1 MGSRLKNLFFGKSSA
16 TSQRGNP
23 NLKGY
28 AYDKSVASDP
38 PVKGSYPVAGNGP
51 NLLDEIQRSRARKED
66 SRRQSRNSS
75 IAPPPN
81 VPRQRQDAIERP
93 RTAPHNGTPGGG
105 YTDTAAPKNAS
116 WRTRSGFSMKSPPSF
131 LSSTRRNSI
140 KSTVEPP
147 PIPNVIN
154 KSTSVSISNPPPREV
169 QSYRSRKGSVD
180 TKGDNGNGNVNY
192 NGYGLTTSA
201 VPSTQPEDHQGVSRP
216 PHNHVDLLAAQ
227 SVFKPESGYQKPPL
241 PPVPP
246 TAPTAEASH
255 SRSASVVS
263 RRHVDL
269 LELHSNINS
278 SREASRHRAKA
289 SGVRNYGED
298 VADRNIAE
306 YGDRDRDRLDLNA
319 PEFAYLKTVY
329 APKKGRPRAASHTR
343 ADSAL
348 GHVLGHDGV
357 SSDDIIQP
365 PQSHARTSS
374 ILSTATAPSSRPGPV
389 YPPRWDS
396 TSVVSFATTQGRGAD
411 RFATAN
417 NAVQDGRRRAMSP
430 LSMSSASINEESGRQ
445 SVDSI
450 RAVSTSTPP
459 ITARGRRIVR
469 EPPPVAPHTSI
480 PSYTAP
486 THTRELQH
494 PVLPP
499 APLPHSSYSSNTP
512 VTAAGKER
520 QRKMS
525 TSSQNGTK
533 SRNGSISYSAFP
545 STGRRESQTEIN
557 DFAQSQPSSSVHTQQ
572 PMIVEGAK
580 EPPSL
585 NGVVDLSNTVDT
597 NVTTKTLPGTYT
609 PPIPPFSVLCTQSNT
624 SRPLSIISRVS
635 YRSTRSSTF
644 VPPFLSPLHHA
655 SPHDIEE
662 PPSFPPE
669 NWPILPTST
678 APPES
683 PSDSITKM
691 NANLRQ

>member
-1 MGSRLKNLFFGKSSA
+1 MGSRFKNLFFGKSAAS
-16 TSQRGNP
+16 SPRGNP

-28 AYDKSVASDP
+28 AYDKAVASEP

-51 NLLDEIQRSRARKED
+51 NVLEEIQRSRARRD
-66 SRRQSRNSS
+66 TRRQSRNSS
-75 IAPPPN
+75 IAPPPPN
-81 VPRQRQDAIERP
+81 VPRQREEPIERP
-93 RTAPHNGTPGGG
+93 RTAPHNGAPGGG
-105 YTDTAAPKNAS
+105 HTDTAAPKNAS

-131 LSSTRRNSI
+131 LSSNRRNSI
-140 KSTVEPP
+140 KST
-147 PIPNVIN
+147 
-154 KSTSVSISNPPPREV
+154 SVPISNPPPPREV
-169 QSYRSRKGSVD
+169 QSYRPPKGSVD
-180 TKGDNGNGNVNY
+180 TNGYNGNGSVSY
-192 NGYGLTTSA
+192 NGNGLTTPV
-201 VPSTQPEDHQGVSRP
+201 VPSTQPEDRQGVSRS

-227 SVFKPESGYQKPPL
+227 SVFKPENRYQKPPL

-246 TAPTAEASH
+246 TPPTAEASN

-263 RRHVDL
+263 RRYVDL
-269 LELHSNINS
+269 LELHSNMNP
-278 SREASRHRAKA
+278 SREASKYRAKA

-306 YGDRDRDRLDLNA
+306 YGDRDRDQRLDLNA

-329 APKKGRPRAASHTR
+329 APKKRRPRAASHTR

-365 PQSHARTSS
+365 PQSHARTSL
-374 ILSTATAPSSRPGPV
+374 IRSTATASSSRPGPI

-396 TSVVSFATTQGRGAD
+396 TSVVSFATPQGRDND

-417 NAVQDGRRRAMSP
+417 GVQDGRRRAMSP
-430 LSMSSASINEESGRQ
+430 LSMPTASINEESGRQ
-445 SVDSI
+445 SVNSI
-450 RAVSTSTPP
+450 RAAATPTPP
-459 ITARGRRIVR
+459 IPARGRRIVR
-469 EPPPVAPHTSI
+469 EPPPVALPASI
-480 PSYTAP
+480 PSYTPP
-486 THTRELQH
+486 THTRELQY

-499 APLPHSSYSSNTP
+499 APLPHSSHFSITS
-512 VTAAGKER
+512 VTATGKER

-525 TSSQNGTK
+525 TSSQNGTISPPNGTK
-533 SRNGSISYSAFP
+533 SRNGSVSYSVFP
-545 STGRRESQTEIN
+545 STGRRESQTETN
-557 DFAQSQPSSSVHTQQ
+557 DFAQSQPSSSVHTKQ

-585 NGVVDLSNTVDT
+585 KGVVDLSNTVDT
-597 NVTTKTLPGTYT
+597 DVTTKTLPGTYT
-609 PPIPPFSVLCTQSNT
+609 PPIPPFSALRTQSNT
-624 SRPLSIISRVS
+624 SCPLSAISRVS

-662 PPSFPPE
+662 LTSFPPE
-669 NWPILPTST
+669 NWPISPTFTVS
-678 APPES
+678 PES
-683 PSDSITKM
+683 PSDSITEM